1 MIGVEPYPRVK
12 LGVAFRLSNIEASAG
27 FLGYLD
33 SQGSSAVAR
42 GDACGRGKGGRRHAI
57 MDWAASSTGR
67 ATDS

>member
-27 FLGYLD
+27 FRGYLD
-33 SQGSSAVAR
+33 SQGSRVVGR
-42 GDACGRGKGGRRHAI
+42 GDACGQEKGGGRHAF